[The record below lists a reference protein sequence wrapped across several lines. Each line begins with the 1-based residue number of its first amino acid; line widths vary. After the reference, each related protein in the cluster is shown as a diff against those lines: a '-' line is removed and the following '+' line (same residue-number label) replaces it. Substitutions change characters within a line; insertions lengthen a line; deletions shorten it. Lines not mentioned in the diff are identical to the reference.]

1 MGYWDDIQ
9 RNVKKRIGH
18 TTTRQPTTSGSG
30 TYAGGGGV
38 GARATGREVGPGG
51 TQMGMTDFRG
61 VYANEDPNVSAL
73 HPTHRTQ
80 SGSTSNGGDPY
91 AAFAPMADEIV
102 DDTDAPGPGGSPTLG
117 RRGGG
122 YGGGGGSAINMDQI
136 MKLLGKR
143 PQQHTAMQVPEY
155 SAPKFR
161 DFDASVY
168 DQARKALAQG
178 LAADQARGSAAYG
191 DARTELA
198 ALQAA
203 GNPYERA
210 ATRQAAG
217 GQPGSGVLARYGGQ
231 VDTSGAEAGNAA
243 FDQVRSLMAG
253 AHGQR
258 MAAEGRAL
266 AGDER
271 RFGETLANQGRMYG
285 QGIEMAQAK
294 ARAQYDQDAWRYGV
308 EVADKMYQQ
317 RMAQAQADHSAP
329 TANVDAANQ
338 YTSGAINTLINL
350 ISGGQKIDP
359 ATLEAF
365 LGGGAA

>member
-1 MGYWDDIQ
+1 MSYWDNIQ
-9 RNVKKRIGH
+9 QNAKKGLGH
-18 TTTRQPTTSGSG
+18 TQDKDKQRSTRYS
-30 TYAGGGGV
+30 AWD
-38 GARATGREVGPGG
+38 VGPGG
-51 TQMGMTDFRG
+51 SQMGMTDFKG
-61 VYANEDPNVSAL
+61 NYAKEDMNEAAL
-73 HPTHRTQ
+73 HPTFRTEY
-80 SGSTSNGGDPY
+80 GGRLNNAGGQNY
-91 AAFAPMADEIV
+91 AGIV
-102 DDTDAPGPGGSPTLG
+102 AVDTGDGILGGSDNTG
-117 RRGGG
+117 GSAGGGSRRYGGG
-122 YGGGGGSAINMDQI
+122 YGGGYGGSAINMDQI
-136 MKLLGKR
+136 IKLLGRK
-143 PQQHTAMQVPEY
+143 PHQHTAMQVPEY
-155 SAPKFR
+155 SAPEFY
-161 DFDASVY
+161 DFDAGVY

-178 LAADQARGSAAYG
+178 LAADQARGGTAYG

-210 ATRQAAG
+210 ATQQTAG
-217 GQPGSGVLARYGGQ
+217 VQPISGVLARYGGQ

-243 FDQVRSLMAG
+243 FDQARSLMAG

-285 QGIEMAQAK
+285 QSIEMAQAK

-308 EVADKMYQQ
+308 EVADKMYEQ
-317 RMAQAQADHSAP
+317 RMAQAQADHSAS
-329 TANVDAANQ
+329 TANVNAANE

-365 LGGGAA
+365 LDGGAA